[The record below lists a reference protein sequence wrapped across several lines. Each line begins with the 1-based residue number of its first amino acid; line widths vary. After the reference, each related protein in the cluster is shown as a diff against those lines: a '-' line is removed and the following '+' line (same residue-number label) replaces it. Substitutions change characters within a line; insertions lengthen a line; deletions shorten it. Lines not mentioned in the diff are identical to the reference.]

1 MNYVLLVKTKIDNN
15 IKHNS
20 IEKIPYKGKIS
31 LESMYKL
38 CECELIDI
46 KDIPLQ
52 LVEFDN
58 ELGII
63 PAVTLIFDE
72 EFLLKNQKPIANEI
86 ASVIFG
92 YDRMHDQCLC
102 GNVLLCYTNEEGDC
116 MPFSE
121 SETNGIIKCLKR
133 INEHIFEY
141 EEQIKRRNQKINTL
155 REKLLMPVNCYPYR
169 SI

>member
-38 CECELIDI
+38 CECELVDI
-46 KDIPLQ
+46 KNIPLQ
-52 LVEFDN
+52 LVEFDD

-63 PAVTLIFDE
+63 PAVTLVFDE
-72 EFLLKNQKPIANEI
+72 EFLLKTEKPVANEL
-86 ASVIFG
+86 ASVIYG
-92 YDRMHDQCLC
+92 YGRLHDQCLC
-102 GNVLLCYTNEEGDC
+102 GNVLLSYTNEKGEC

-121 SETNGIIKCLKR
+121 NEANGIIKCLKR
-133 INEHIFEY
+133 INEHIKDMVFKVQEP
-141 EEQIKRRNQKINTL
+141 IMTFRTF
-155 REKLLMPVNCYPYR
+155 
-169 SI
+169 

>member
-1 MNYVLLVKTKIDNN
+1 
-15 IKHNS
+15 
-20 IEKIPYKGKIS
+20 
-31 LESMYKL
+31 MYKL

-46 KDIPLQ
+46 KDIPIQ
-52 LVEFDN
+52 LVEFNN

-92 YDRMHDQCLC
+92 YGRMHDQCLC

-133 INEHIFEY
+133 INEHIKDMVFKVQEP
-141 EEQIKRRNQKINTL
+141 IMTFRTF
-155 REKLLMPVNCYPYR
+155 
-169 SI
+169 

>member
-38 CECELIDI
+38 CESELIDI

-63 PAVTLIFDE
+63 PAVTLIFNE

-92 YDRMHDQCLC
+92 YGRMHDQCLC

-133 INEHIFEY
+133 INEHIKDMVFKVQEP
-141 EEQIKRRNQKINTL
+141 IMTFRTF
-155 REKLLMPVNCYPYR
+155 
-169 SI
+169 

>member
-92 YDRMHDQCLC
+92 YGRMHDQCLC
-102 GNVLLCYTNEEGDC
+102 GNVLLCYTNEEDDC
-116 MPFSE
+116 LPFGE
-121 SETNGIIKCLKR
+121 SEANGIIKCLKR
-133 INEHIFEY
+133 INEHIQDMQFKVQEP
-141 EEQIKRRNQKINTL
+141 IMTFRTF
-155 REKLLMPVNCYPYR
+155 
-169 SI
+169 

>member
-1 MNYVLLVKTKIDNN
+1 
-15 IKHNS
+15 
-20 IEKIPYKGKIS
+20 
-31 LESMYKL
+31 MYKL

-92 YDRMHDQCLC
+92 YGRMHDQCLC

-121 SETNGIIKCLKR
+121 NETNGIIKCLKR
-133 INEHIFEY
+133 INEHIKDMVFKVQEP
-141 EEQIKRRNQKINTL
+141 IMTFRTF
-155 REKLLMPVNCYPYR
+155 
-169 SI
+169 